1 MRALVVDDEAPARSR
16 MRRLLADHG
25 GVEVVGEAHDGA
37 SALTAIFTHK
47 PDVVLLDI
55 RMPGLDGIT
64 LAQTCRDLPPI
75 IFCTGYDEHAV
86 KAFEVNAVDYLLK
99 PVRPER
105 LAAALARVRVP
116 VPAASGGPPAQ
127 TLALT
132 ALAPPNTSRVIS
144 SSRGEVKFFDAQH
157 ITRFWAAEKYT
168 LFIADGEEQL
178 TEEPLAALETRL
190 APLGYMRVH
199 RSEVVRLAAV
209 KALRDTDGI
218 AELMLSDGQVARVSR
233 RLLQSVRRSLQAMG
247 GR

>member
-105 LAAALARVRVP
+105 LAAALARAGASCERRTTCADAGVDSVG
-116 VPAASGGPPAQ
+116 AAKYIACDQQQP
-127 TLALT
+127 
-132 ALAPPNTSRVIS
+132 R
-144 SSRGEVKFFDAQH
+144 RGEVLRCPTHHAV
-157 ITRFWAAEKYT
+157 
-168 LFIADGEEQL
+168 
-178 TEEPLAALETRL
+178 
-190 APLGYMRVH
+190 LGR
-199 RSEVVRLAAV
+199 
-209 KALRDTDGI
+209 
-218 AELMLSDGQVARVSR
+218 
-233 RLLQSVRRSLQAMG
+233 
-247 GR
+247 

>member
-16 MRRLLADHG
+16 MRRLLAELG
-25 GVEVVGEAHDGA
+25 GVDVVGEAHDGA
-37 SALTAIFTHK
+37 SALTAILALQ

-55 RMPGLDGIT
+55 RMPGIDGLT
-64 LAQTCRDLPPI
+64 LAQTCRALPPI

-105 LAAALARVRVP
+105 LAAALARVRVA
-116 VPAASGGPPAQ
+116 PANSGPAAQ

-132 ALAPPNTSRVIS
+132 ALAPPNATRVIT
-144 SSRGEVKFFDAQH
+144 SSRGEVKFFEAQH

-168 LFIADGEEQL
+168 LFVADDEEQL

-190 APLGYMRVH
+190 APLGFVRVH
-199 RSEVVRLAAV
+199 RSEVVQLRAV

-218 AELMLSDGQVARVSR
+218 AEVTLSDGQVARVSR
-233 RLLQSVRRSLQAMG
+233 RLLHSVRKSLQAMG